1 MLNDEVRLLVKNLVQ
16 FVSDVDTHIL
26 ALEIVRNVVLCRLGG
41 PEGPKVGTSIL
52 RLSSDQ
58 SACRWI
64 RRLHILFPL
73 LLAACMAFK

>member
-41 PEGPKVGTSIL
+41 PEGAEGRYINF
-52 RLSSDQ
+52 
-58 SACRWI
+58 A
-64 RRLHILFPL
+64 PL
-73 LLAACMAFK
+73 K